1 MNISVWQWL
10 FPDVGVTQLL
20 DTDEPVT
27 GWFLVSNHDGDGH
40 QENAPGLA
48 SASAE

>member
-1 MNISVWQWL
+1 MSVWQWL

-27 GWFLVSNHDGDGH
+27 GLFLVSNGDVSQICLPEVFVGFKRT
-40 QENAPGLA
+40 
-48 SASAE
+48 